1 MTFAKIPDA
10 DIEKAENIYIS
21 AFPPEERRPWHDI
34 ISRDADSSSVLSLF
48 GIYCENSLAGIL
60 SIWKFDTI
68 RYIEHL
74 AIADTMR
81 GFGIGSQALT
91 ALIAS
96 DPLPIVIEVEPE
108 SLGDIARRRINF
120 YRRHGFIPHHH
131 FQYIQPPY
139 DTDLPPVKLIL
150 MSTAPIDLVATTGIL
165 HSQVYSTTMLSSP
178 QSQDK

>member
-10 DIEKAENIYIS
+10 DIKKAKNIYIS

-34 ISRDADSSSVLSLF
+34 ISRDADSSSALSLF
-48 GIYCENSLAGIL
+48 GIYYDNALAGIL
-60 SIWKFDTI
+60 SIWQFDSI

-81 GFGIGSQALT
+81 SSGIGAQVLT
-91 ALIAS
+91 TLISS

-120 YRRHGFIPHHH
+120 YRRHGFIPHHQ

-139 DTDLPPVKLIL
+139 DTDLPPVELML
-150 MSTAPIDLVATTGIL
+150 MSSAPIDLVATTSIL
-165 HSQVYSTTMLSSP
+165 HSQVYSATMPSSP